1 MDQAK
6 QYLPQAM
13 SSITIE
19 SAAGF
24 YQLALCHLMENDKA
38 VGMNYLKMCKTLAS
52 AVHNVQT
59 SQGRT
64 ELFVTG
70 PYESNPLSQSVVLKM
85 RYYHAGIT
93 IAPSFKSL
101 QKKLDSLTRF
111 TEKWDFPLWNSLLE
125 MAKTI
130 INLRFCTTEEE
141 VLNAI
146 ESVENLTTDLYG
158 SLKHAA
164 TLSFHMFRVMKFAF
178 LRNYSVMNEE
188 CDRFI
193 DVFKNLQEHD
203 HLTIKVT
210 FLWPHLFRAFNIPS
224 FKIQE
229 MMAHV
234 QHLSVSY
241 PGYKAACS
249 MAPKQHHDPLDI
261 LLQRRL
267 TYSEESLLPTAADA
281 PFVFHEDAPIVF
293 EDYFTFDESLEV
305 SY

>member
-1 MDQAK
+1 
-6 QYLPQAM
+6 M

-125 MAKTI
+125 MAKVSHMASLI
-130 INLRFCTTEEE
+130 
-141 VLNAI
+141 
-146 ESVENLTTDLYG
+146 G
-158 SLKHAA
+158 S
-164 TLSFHMFRVMKFAF
+164 
-178 LRNYSVMNEE
+178 Y
-188 CDRFI
+188 
-193 DVFKNLQEHD
+193 
-203 HLTIKVT
+203 
-210 FLWPHLFRAFNIPS
+210 
-224 FKIQE
+224 
-229 MMAHV
+229 
-234 QHLSVSY
+234 
-241 PGYKAACS
+241 
-249 MAPKQHHDPLDI
+249 
-261 LLQRRL
+261 
-267 TYSEESLLPTAADA
+267 
-281 PFVFHEDAPIVF
+281 
-293 EDYFTFDESLEV
+293 
-305 SY
+305 